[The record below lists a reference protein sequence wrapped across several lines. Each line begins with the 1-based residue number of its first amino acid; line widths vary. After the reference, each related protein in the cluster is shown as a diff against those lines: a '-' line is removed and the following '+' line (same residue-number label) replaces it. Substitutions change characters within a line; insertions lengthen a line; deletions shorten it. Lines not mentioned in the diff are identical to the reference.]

1 MESPAT
7 FSISDSISFENAIE
21 VTQSLLSQIESNQIS
36 EADLESIIT
45 ALVHS
50 ENGARGFFVCYLTD
64 EREIFDQPSSTVI
77 QALKTSPIVVG
88 ELLVKNLAMSTA
100 MILTHTQNK
109 NRDQAEG
116 SARVQRRT
124 MQIIQQIELP
134 EVETR
139 LHALKSTVET
149 GTGEYKTF
157 LDRWKYDDAQR
168 QAIDAIVTRAISA

>member
-1 MESPAT
+1 MESPTT
-7 FSISDSISFENAIE
+7 FSISDSISFETAIE
-21 VTQSLLSQIESNQIS
+21 ITQSLLSEIESNRIIES
-36 EADLESIIT
+36 ELERIIT

-77 QALKTSPIVVG
+77 AALKTSPIVVG

-100 MILTHTQNK
+100 MILTHTQNQ

-124 MQIIQQIELP
+124 MQIIKQIELP
-134 EVETR
+134 EVQSR
-139 LHALKSTVET
+139 LKALKKTIEM
-149 GTGEYKTF
+149 GTGEYQAF
-157 LDRWKYDDAQR
+157 LDRWKYNEQQR
-168 QAIDAIVTRAISA
+168 QAIDAIVTRAT

>member
-1 MESPAT
+1 MESPT
-7 FSISDSISFENAIE
+7 IFSISDSISFETAIE
-21 VTQSLLSQIESNQIS
+21 VTQSLLSQIESDQIS
-36 EADLESIIT
+36 EAELERIIT

-77 QALKTSPIVVG
+77 KALKTSPIVVG

-100 MILTHTQNK
+100 MILTHTQNQ
-109 NRDQAEG
+109 NPDQAEG

-124 MQIIQQIELP
+124 MQLIQQTELP

-139 LHALKSTVET
+139 LKSLKDTIQT

-157 LDRWKYDDAQR
+157 LDRWKYNDQQR
-168 QAIDAIVTRAISA
+168 QAIDAIVTSAIS